1 MRIRA
6 LSNSLFTTQAFA
18 ATRSTSIA
26 ILFTQIKTKQN
37 KINHTM
43 SKRMTEKMQTSN
55 AFRGDSMEMEFGF
68 FSLLL
73 RSKQIVRSVCT
84 TYLSGVFGPI
94 NCNALTLQS

>member
-1 MRIRA
+1 
-6 LSNSLFTTQAFA
+6 
-18 ATRSTSIA
+18 
-26 ILFTQIKTKQN
+26 
-37 KINHTM
+37 
-43 SKRMTEKMQTSN
+43 MTEKMQTSS
-55 AFRGDSMEMEFGF
+55 AFKGDSMEMEFGF